1 MSKSSIRGSDD
12 ATCRDAPAAIG
23 SIPLVFDPAG
33 PGELNPQLGCRVDAS
48 DIVQQTLLE
57 AHATQGQCR
66 GTLDVER
73 GAWLRQ
79 ILAHNLADALRGIS
93 RARRD
98 LHRQESLEASVN
110 RSSIRLGDLLA
121 ADGSAPGDAL
131 DREEARF
138 IWPTRWPTSRGAAKA
153 LVMQYWQGMSLAQIA
168 VEMSRTPA
176 AVAGL
181 LKRALK
187 QLRQYLREPASEGAS

>member
-1 MSKSSIRGSDD
+1 M
-12 ATCRDAPAAIG
+12 TQPA
-23 SIPLVFDPAG
+23 STRQQPLDRYRSYLILLARAQ
-33 PGELNPQLGCRVDAS
+33 LNPRLGCRVDAS

-57 AHATQGQCR
+57 AHAKEGQFR
-66 GTLDVER
+66 GTLDGQR

-93 RARRD
+93 RAKRD
-98 LHRQESLEASVN
+98 LHREQSLQASIDQ
-110 RSSIRLGDLLA
+110 SSLRLGNLLA

-131 DREEARF
+131 DREERAIHLADAMAELPEAQRE
-138 IWPTRWPTSRGAAKA
+138 A
-153 LVMQYWQGMSLAQIA
+153 LVMQYWQGMSLAEIA
-168 VEMSRTPA
+168 AQMSRTPA

-187 QLRQYLREPASEGAS
+187 QLRQHLREPASEGAS